1 MYALSKIT
9 LSHITRELVATRHLY
24 SYLPALQLL
33 LELTIS
39 FLNSST
45 NDAFKL
51 MLGPHFIDVQ
61 GVALGTE
68 DNGVK

>member
-1 MYALSKIT
+1 
-9 LSHITRELVATRHLY
+9 
-24 SYLPALQLL
+24 L